1 MEHARFSS
9 PAMKADECIEMN
21 APPTSLIGCCG
32 WAGSQTQYF
41 SQFPI
46 LEIQTTFYDPPASN
60 VAARWRTIAPP
71 EFEFCVKAWQ
81 LITHAPSSPTYR
93 RLRRPINAERSAFFG
108 SFQDTDEVWQAWMK
122 TLEIAAAVRA
132 SVVLFQCPASFR
144 TNRANIENLSRF
156 FQKIGPQSF
165 RLAWEPRGPWPAE
178 VVRDLCAQ
186 YRLIHCVDPLVST
199 PDGESVPY
207 WRLHGK
213 GSYSY
218 RYTDEDLI
226 ELKKLLFLAP
236 TEPRARILFN
246 NITMKEDAKRFR
258 LLLDHGR

>member
-1 MEHARFSS
+1 
-9 PAMKADECIEMN
+9 MN
-21 APPTSLIGCCG
+21 VKSEPLIGCCG
-32 WAGSQTQYF
+32 WAGSQPQYF
-41 SQFPI
+41 SQFPVI
-46 LEIQTTFYDPPASN
+46 EIQSTFYDPPASKIA
-60 VAARWRTIAPP
+60 VRWRSTAPP
-71 EFEFCVKAWQ
+71 EFVFCIKAWQ
-81 LITHAPSSPTYR
+81 LITHSPSSPTYR
-93 RLRRPINAERSAFFG
+93 RLRKPIDAERSAFFG

-122 TLEIAAAVRA
+122 TLEIALAVRA

-144 TNRANIENLSRF
+144 ATRPNIENISRF

-186 YRLIHCVDPLVST
+186 YHLIHCVDPLVST
-199 PDGESVPY
+199 PDSESASY

-226 ELKKLLFLAP
+226 DLKKLLLLAS
-236 TEPRARILFN
+236 TEPRPCILFN
-246 NITMKEDAKRFR
+246 NVMMKADANRFR
-258 LLLDHGR
+258 LLLDNTPALGFSRAEGVAVER